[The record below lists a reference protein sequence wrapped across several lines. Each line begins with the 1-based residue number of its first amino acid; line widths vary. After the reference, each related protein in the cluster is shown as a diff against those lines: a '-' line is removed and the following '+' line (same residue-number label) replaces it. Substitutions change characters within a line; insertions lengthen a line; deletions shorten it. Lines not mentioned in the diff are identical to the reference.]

1 MTTLING
8 RVVGLTTDTWRRYAF
23 GLELTGDFD
32 VPGLALIEA
41 DDARPSTSLV
51 FVDRETLKASWNQPE
66 AKRVLDQRDERGRPF
81 MTSDF
86 HASFGYKVVARS
98 YGRFIVSPE
107 GTSVLCMPFQG
118 RAWRWQ
124 RMLIARVLP
133 LAATLQ
139 GLETLH
145 ASAVAIDGHVFAFI
159 GPSGM
164 GKSSLAAQLTL
175 RGATFFT
182 DDVLAVEIDASDQL
196 IAHPGLAVLSLRAKE
211 REALREDQ
219 QETLGSVLSKGEKTH
234 FVVAQPSDPGP
245 LAGIYILDRGTKKRA
260 MQIERLSTPDPL
272 LLLANT
278 FERSVRTPERLR
290 RQLEVFGRISEQVP
304 IFNLRIPASSTAAQT
319 AAELETH
326 ARSITPASKSAA

>member
-1 MTTLING
+1 MHLATGAID
-8 RVVGLTTDTWRRYAF
+8 GLTAGTWRTYAF

-32 VPGLALIEA
+32 VPGLRFIEA
-41 DDARPSTSLV
+41 ADARPSTSLV
-51 FVDRETLKASWNQPE
+51 FVDRETLKTSWNQPE
-66 AKRVLDQRDERGRPF
+66 AKRVIAQRDDRGRPF
-81 MTSDF
+81 MTIDF

-98 YGRFIVSPE
+98 YGRFIVSPA
-107 GTSVLCMPFQG
+107 GTSVLCTPFQG

-124 RMLIARVLP
+124 RLLIARVLP

-182 DDVLAVEIDASDQL
+182 DDVLAVEIDASDRL
-196 IAHPGLAVLSLRAKE
+196 IAHPGLAVLSLRARE

-219 QETLGSVLSKGEKTH
+219 QENLGSVLSQGEKTH
-234 FVVAQPSDPGP
+234 FVVAEPSDPGP
-245 LAGIYILDRGTKKRA
+245 LAGIYFLDRGVEKRVT
-260 MQIERLSTPDPL
+260 QIERLASPDPL

-278 FERSVRTPERLR
+278 FERSVRSPERLR

-319 AAELETH
+319 AAEFEAH
-326 ARSITPASKSAA
+326 ARSITLASKSAA